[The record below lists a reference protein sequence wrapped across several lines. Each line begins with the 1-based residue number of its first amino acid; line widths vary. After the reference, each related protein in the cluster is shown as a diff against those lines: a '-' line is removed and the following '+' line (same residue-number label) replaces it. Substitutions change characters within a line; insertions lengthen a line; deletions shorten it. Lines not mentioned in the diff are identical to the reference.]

1 MRVLDIIK
9 PLYEAATDPALAS
22 SNALHTVNYL
32 SAVTD
37 KMGEEDGQDVVQFNS
52 YLEKITNK
60 LREYTQLFLS
70 KQPVQ
75 EPEDDTEADPAHQPA
90 QQPVSQQ
97 PVSQQPVSQQPVS
110 TQPDQD
116 MPDPEDDEQEP
127 VQEGSKY
134 QRKRVYNFP
143 EELEAAKNHLEEIK
157 QQIVFFETTP
167 ATNKQSI
174 LIRDKALEYA
184 RMNLEAATRTFA
196 GFKSAVD
203 ERNMYKK
210 QKEDADKFLEEIA
223 KYLTVLGDRVQGF
236 SSSLEN
242 IESKKLSAND
252 AKKIKTAQQF
262 TSTVRQALFG
272 LIIEIANERETSIT
286 PNQIKGFLKA
296 CVDKQVID
304 MNRIVGEDR
313 GNIRD
318 ALNPKWADVF
328 DLFTRED
335 SNIFEYSPGKTSG
348 AIGPGEMALSMMG
361 SPTRKAEGH
370 GDLEINGEMYEIKAG
385 KKNGGRLNSKGIGK
399 ATTGWKVWSSI
410 IEKIV
415 KGDKENKDVFPGA
428 PANTRFENTDNKGN
442 PVFVNPSQ
450 YSADYVN
457 ATTKKDSKK
466 TTYKVASKYNWNKS
480 GIEALNSEVLVHS
493 TRPATVALFVECF
506 GSIFNNLN
514 KVDERLNYLGL
525 PNVDSLI
532 GSAIAPDGKS
542 VDFADLNQ
550 AMTAIAFVSYH
561 LEDKVENI
569 MFLNTSTLDYT
580 ITRGKLG
587 DPSDLVGKINTGEVV
602 ITGGF
607 NWNDSQQTPTPGYNA
622 AISQNQ

>member
-9 PLYEAATDPALAS
+9 PLYEAATDPALTS
-22 SNALHTVNYL
+22 SNVLHTVNYL

-37 KMGEEDGQDVVQFNS
+37 KMGEEDGTDVVQFNN
-52 YLEKITNK
+52 YLEKIVNK
-60 LREYTQLFLS
+60 LREFTQFFVE
-70 KQPVQ
+70 KQPD
-75 EPEDDTEADPAHQPA
+75 EDPENSEEGELSQQTV
-90 QQPVSQQ
+90 QQPVAPQSVQQ
-97 PVSQQPVSQQPVS
+97 PVVTPPVLPSQDLQ
-110 TQPDQD
+110 
-116 MPDPEDDEQEP
+116 DPEDEEEP

-134 QRKRVYNFP
+134 QRQRVFNFP
-143 EELEAAKNHLEEIK
+143 EEIEAAKNHLEEIK
-157 QQIVFFETTP
+157 QHIVFLETTP

-174 LIRDKALEYA
+174 HIRDKALEYA
-184 RMNLEAATRTFA
+184 RIHLEASTRTFA

-210 QKEDADKFLEEIA
+210 QKEEADKFLEEIA

-236 SSSLEN
+236 TASLESVD
-242 IESKKLSAND
+242 SKKLSAND
-252 AKKIKTAQQF
+252 SKKIKTAQQF

-286 PNQIKGFLKA
+286 PNQIKGFLEA
-296 CVDKQVID
+296 CVNKQVIN
-304 MNRIVGEDR
+304 MNTIVGSDR

-318 ALNPKWADVF
+318 ALNPKWTDVF
-328 DLFTRED
+328 DLFTREE

-385 KKNGGRLNSKGIGK
+385 KKNGGRLNSKGMGK

-410 IEKIV
+410 IEKII
-415 KGDKENKDVFPGA
+415 KGDKENKEVFPGA
-428 PANTRFENTDNKGN
+428 PKDTRFENTDNRGY
-442 PVFVNPSQ
+442 PVSVNPSQ

-457 ATTKKDSKK
+457 RTTKKDSNK

-480 GIEALNSEVLVHS
+480 GIEALNSEVLVYS
-493 TRPATVALFVECF
+493 TRPATVALFVKSF
-506 GSIFNNLN
+506 GSIFNNLD
-514 KVDERLNYLGL
+514 KVDEHLAYLGL
-525 PNVDSLI
+525 PDVDSLI
-532 GSAIAPDGKS
+532 GSAINEDGTS
-542 VDFADLNQ
+542 VDFGALNQ
-550 AMTAIAFVSYH
+550 AITAIAFVSYH

-580 ITRGKLG
+580 ITRGKQG
-587 DPSDLVGKINTGEVV
+587 DPSDLIGKIQTGEVL

-607 NWNDSQQTPTPGYNA
+607 NWNDAQQTPTPGYNA
-622 AISQNQ
+622 AISK